1 MRFSKSKS
9 THYASTVAAA
19 VGLSASLVFSNAAG
33 ASSASHHR
41 HSPTPSQNVAAGSTF
56 TSSWAQPV
64 PATPSIDPNSSS
76 LVNAWVAQMTNSQVG
91 TNNTVGVNYQGAAGN
106 PIYTVPANQPN
117 VTVTAKPGCAAF
129 TTASSSDPDAV
140 DVVPI
145 PAAAITSGSGDSPL
159 IINQPST
166 NTEWEFWQASP
177 NSDGTW
183 SACNGG
189 KLPNYTTSK
198 GVFDNGS
205 VDGYGMSASGASY
218 LGTLLTEG
226 DVSSGSINHA
236 MAFTVESNPG
246 GAPYNDCNGFVA
258 PANRADPACT
268 QPGEPP
274 EGTRMIMPK
283 SVPMPPGL
291 TPLAQMVFTAL
302 QNYGLV
308 LVDSSGQYV
317 MAQAESSC
325 DSPGA
330 CTAGMQ
336 SVSSPQDPITQAMG
350 GQPEWSAFDGIPWN
364 DLQVLT
370 PVSF

>member
-1 MRFSKSKS
+1 MRFFKSKS
-9 THYASTVAAA
+9 TQYGSTTAAA
-19 VGLSASLVFSNAAG
+19 IAMSASLVFTNAAG
-33 ASSASHHR
+33 ASGNSHHV
-41 HSPTPSQNVAAGSTF
+41 HMTTPTQGVAAGSTF

-64 PATPSIDPNSSS
+64 SSTPSIAPDSSG
-76 LVNAWVAQMTNSQVG
+76 LVNAWVAQMTNPQVG
-91 TNNTVGVNYQGAAGN
+91 TNNTVGMNYLGAAGN
-106 PIYTVPANQPN
+106 PLYTVPGDQPN

-140 DVVPI
+140 DQVPI
-145 PAAAITSGSGDSPL
+145 PANAPTNGSGDSPL

-166 NTEWEFWQASP
+166 NTEWELWQASP
-177 NSDGTW
+177 NPDGTW

-189 KLPNYTTSK
+189 KLPNYSTSK

-205 VDGYGMSASGASY
+205 VDGYGMSGSGASY
-218 LGTLLTEG
+218 LGTMLTEG
-226 DVSSGSINHA
+226 DVSSGAINHA
-236 MAFTVESNPG
+236 LAFTVESNPG
-246 GAPYNDCNGFVA
+246 GAPYNDCFGFAA

-283 SVPMPPGL
+283 SVPMPAGL
-291 TPLAQMVFTAL
+291 TPLAQMVFKAL

-325 DSPGA
+325 DLPGN
-330 CTAGMQ
+330 CTSGMQ
-336 SVSSPQDPITQAMG
+336 SVNNPTDPITQAMG
-350 GQPEWSAFDGIPWN
+350 GQQEWSAFNGIPWN
-364 DLQVLT
+364 QLQVLS
-370 PVSF
+370 PAAF